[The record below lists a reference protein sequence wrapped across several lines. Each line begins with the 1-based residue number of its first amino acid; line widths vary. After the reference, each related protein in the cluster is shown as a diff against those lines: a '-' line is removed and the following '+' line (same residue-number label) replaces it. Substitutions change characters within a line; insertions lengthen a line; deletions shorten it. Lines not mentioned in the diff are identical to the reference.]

1 MMLQRCG
8 SEDAFFTFGWCCLD
22 SLRRDKGDAD
32 GLILIDIWLLTSR
45 CQPTLFCRRLFS
57 RLFCHHSLLTTVQG
71 ESRR

>member
-8 SEDAFFTFGWCCLD
+8 SEDAFFTLGWCYLD
-22 SLRRDKGDAD
+22 SLRPDKEDFD

-45 CQPTLFCRRLFS
+45 CQPTLFFCRLFS
-57 RLFCHHSLLTTVQG
+57 RLFCHHSLLTKVQG